1 MSMKDGLMSI
11 GALLLLAGLVQGCSY
26 TKTVESRKKITAAS
40 QAPGDRVK
48 FVYKET
54 SPDKEN
60 KQGLIECS
68 VNDDGTLNNCDVLR
82 ISFQDQQGE
91 SETPQ
96 Q

>member
-1 MSMKDGLMSI
+1 MTKKDGLMAI
-11 GALLLLAGLVQGCSY
+11 AVFVLLAMVTSGCSF
-26 TKTVESRKKITAAS
+26 THTVTSRKKITAAS

-68 VNDDGTLNNCDVLR
+68 VADDGSLTDCNLLE
-82 ISFQDQQGE
+82 IAFGEGGQDE
-91 SETPQ
+91 
-96 Q
+96 

>member
-1 MSMKDGLMSI
+1 MFDNNGLWMI
-11 GALLLLAGLVQGCSY
+11 GAFLLLAVLVQGCSY
-26 TKTVESRKKITAAS
+26 SQTVESRKKITAAS

-68 VNDDGTLNNCDVLR
+68 VKDDGTLKNCEVLR
-82 ISFQDQQGE
+82 ISFKQDESGQQK
-91 SETPQ
+91 Q
-96 Q
+96 